1 MDMKTNWDGRL
12 SFLISPALVN
22 YEHERISSQTYGNE
36 EFKQSVKNY
45 VPEGYTFKG
54 FPLHTVEID
63 YDKIFGLILSSDVG
77 KDVLYTRG
85 DNATFALRCKIF
97 PYPQGINSIWIMIAV
112 KYRPI
117 R

>member
-1 MDMKTNWDGRL
+1 MKTNWDGRL

-22 YEHERISSQTYGNE
+22 YEYERISNQTYGNE

-54 FPLHTVEID
+54 FPLHTVDTD
-63 YDKIFGLILSSDVG
+63 YDKIFGSILSSDMG

-85 DNATFALRCKIF
+85 DNSSFALRCKIF
-97 PYPQGINSIWIMIAV
+97 PYPQGINSIWLMIAV

-117 R
+117 K